1 MQWSRWGSLTA
12 AGLAL
17 AGCLSPEPLLPC
29 SSDDGCPSGE
39 ACREGECVAA
49 PPDSTAPDAIT
60 RDVEFPQD
68 APTGDA
74 ALVLDVAPV
83 TDVAP
88 TLQDARPD
96 AVADAAPTR
105 PDTSVVLDA
114 TSPTDVPTQDV
125 DAMVGPTDAAPVLD
139 APLPEVDAGCAVQD
153 ETCGAA
159 ELDCD
164 AGLGETPAPG
174 APCELVRGLCRV
186 PGDWACDPDRG
197 AVCVPSVF
205 LIEIACNGL
214 DDDCDE
220 AVDESDLDVIGLPC
234 VPRAAVGPCREGI
247 LECRDGAATCVG
259 PLPRAEACN
268 GVDDDCDDETDEQL
282 EGPAGEQGV
291 CAVRQLGCMG
301 GRPAVEPSLN
311 TLPNYLAMDTLCDG
325 LDNDCDGRV
334 DEQVPVGPVCF
345 LGLGVC
351 RVPGTM
357 SCVGGAMAC
366 LGPLGEPPFPR
377 DVTCDGLDEDC
388 DGKSDEDYAS
398 VTCGEGRCAAT
409 SFPSECVEGQ
419 VTPCRPGEP
428 VDEVCN
434 GVDDDCNGA
443 VDDVAPTPGPSVR
456 VTNGP
461 GAVGPPGVA
470 FDGERF
476 VLAFYDDG
484 DPRQFSAAAVGL
496 DDRVLTP
503 RTNIGAAA
511 ANNPY
516 NTGSPKLLA
525 SPASTIVIWQDRLGV
540 DTSRHHVST
549 ARLDRD
555 GVATAELPSTI
566 TGQFVAPPDRFALFE
581 PSIAALPDGNYLVV
595 FTRAQRDGS
604 REVEAQV
611 LSSGLDARVGNPLI
625 VGRSA
630 GESTVAMASFGDG
643 FFIGWAG
650 EGGVQA
656 ARIRYAGGLLVQVEA
671 ARAITAEPADRSVSL
686 TTTATGAAMV
696 WAHFDGTPNPGV
708 HVVHFEADLNGL
720 RGPFRLSTVTAFHPS
735 IAWTGQSLG
744 VVWAQFQDDVV
755 VTRDLWFQRID
766 TQGNAVTR
774 PGRVVEGVRGGS
786 GANDASLIWTGSE
799 LAFAYWDFT
808 DGQADVFLARGWFGT
823 CPD

>member
-357 SCVGGAMAC
+357 SCVGARWRAWA
-366 LGPLGEPPFPR
+366 P
-377 DVTCDGLDEDC
+377 
-388 DGKSDEDYAS
+388 SAS
-398 VTCGEGRCAAT
+398 RRFRAT
-409 SFPSECVEGQ
+409 
-419 VTPCRPGEP
+419 
-428 VDEVCN
+428 
-434 GVDDDCNGA
+434 
-443 VDDVAPTPGPSVR
+443 
-456 VTNGP
+456 
-461 GAVGPPGVA
+461 
-470 FDGERF
+470 
-476 VLAFYDDG
+476 
-484 DPRQFSAAAVGL
+484 
-496 DDRVLTP
+496 
-503 RTNIGAAA
+503 
-511 ANNPY
+511 
-516 NTGSPKLLA
+516 
-525 SPASTIVIWQDRLGV
+525 
-540 DTSRHHVST
+540 
-549 ARLDRD
+549 
-555 GVATAELPSTI
+555 
-566 TGQFVAPPDRFALFE
+566 
-581 PSIAALPDGNYLVV
+581 
-595 FTRAQRDGS
+595 
-604 REVEAQV
+604 
-611 LSSGLDARVGNPLI
+611 
-625 VGRSA
+625 
-630 GESTVAMASFGDG
+630 
-643 FFIGWAG
+643 
-650 EGGVQA
+650 
-656 ARIRYAGGLLVQVEA
+656 
-671 ARAITAEPADRSVSL
+671 
-686 TTTATGAAMV
+686 
-696 WAHFDGTPNPGV
+696 
-708 HVVHFEADLNGL
+708 
-720 RGPFRLSTVTAFHPS
+720 
-735 IAWTGQSLG
+735 
-744 VVWAQFQDDVV
+744 
-755 VTRDLWFQRID
+755 
-766 TQGNAVTR
+766 
-774 PGRVVEGVRGGS
+774 
-786 GANDASLIWTGSE
+786 
-799 LAFAYWDFT
+799 
-808 DGQADVFLARGWFGT
+808 
-823 CPD
+823 